1 MNVPSCTMSC
11 FHRHKTRL
19 SLTKLRIKFLVFC
32 MTGVKYLYK
41 VLLNKLRHVF
51 VHIYEKTHFLSLNV
65 ILLKRH
71 MQQRHISIDKNCKL
85 MKYPSKNGK
94 MTQCAINLKSFIK
107 KELSI
112 FICKLQTNIQ
122 TQTYIYFPNE
132 KIRTEINLI
141 LMHFLDF

>member
-1 MNVPSCTMSC
+1 
-11 FHRHKTRL
+11 
-19 SLTKLRIKFLVFC
+19 
-32 MTGVKYLYK
+32 
-41 VLLNKLRHVF
+41 
-51 VHIYEKTHFLSLNV
+51 
-65 ILLKRH
+65 

-85 MKYPSKNGK
+85 MKYLSKNGK